1 MRYLYFKHL
10 IVFSFFFKDIF
21 SVIKFE
27 GVQLTRVTL
36 DLAGRSTS
44 GHVLVPELTE
54 RTLTG
59 YSHSILHLL
68 SLITLEELVAVGVVS
83 LVSDAIYNF
92 RICTDI

>member
-1 MRYLYFKHL
+1 MIAL
-10 IVFSFFFKDIF
+10 I
-21 SVIKFE
+21 
-27 GVQLTRVTL
+27 RVTL

-92 RICTDI
+92 RICTDIFIGWKIFLSWWTFGEFSR